1 MLGGEKMIDWFD
13 FIFHINV
20 RHVITIIG
28 IVSIIIMLTF
38 ERKKPEVALSWIL
51 VIIFLPIT
59 GIVLYV
65 LFGQTISVKLRL
77 RIRRKPKFD
86 AKVNK
91 ILYDQLKLLNN
102 EAFELKDTNMEKY
115 VDLIRLN
122 LKQNGSL
129 YSQDNAVKIF
139 TSAYEK
145 YRQLL
150 FDIENAKESINLL
163 YFIIRNDDIGRKII
177 QALTKKAQDGVI
189 VRLCYDEVGSILT
202 SPRLFKPLIK
212 AGGMVQK
219 FSPSIFFLKLQA
231 NFRNHRK
238 IVVIDGKIGYLGGI
252 NIGNEYMGLKRIKN
266 WRDTHIRIVGSAVKM
281 LQLRFF
287 LDWLYIFDDE
297 DLDDFDE
304 EKLNLYF
311 PSKIEAKGSTGVQ
324 IVSSGPDSFD
334 DEIKNGYMKMINS
347 AKKSILIQTPYF
359 IPDDAFLH
367 SIKIAALSG
376 VDVQV
381 MIPGVPDKRFIYLG
395 TLSYVSDLLNYG
407 VRVFKYDGFLHS
419 KSIVIDDEV
428 SSIGTTNFDVR
439 SFTLNY
445 EVNAFIYDT
454 NIGIRNR
461 KIFEEDLKYCT
472 EITQVD
478 MDKMSKIKKFMCA
491 IVRLFTPLI

>member
-38 ERKKPEVALSWIL
+38 ERKTRSSFKLDFSHNL
-51 VIIFLPIT
+51 LPIT

-177 QALTKKAQDGVI
+177 QALTK
-189 VRLCYDEVGSILT
+189 RL
-202 SPRLFKPLIK
+202 
-212 AGGMVQK
+212 
-219 FSPSIFFLKLQA
+219 
-231 NFRNHRK
+231 
-238 IVVIDGKIGYLGGI
+238 
-252 NIGNEYMGLKRIKN
+252 
-266 WRDTHIRIVGSAVKM
+266 KM
-281 LQLRFF
+281 EL
-287 LDWLYIFDDE
+287 
-297 DLDDFDE
+297 
-304 EKLNLYF
+304 
-311 PSKIEAKGSTGVQ
+311 
-324 IVSSGPDSFD
+324 
-334 DEIKNGYMKMINS
+334 
-347 AKKSILIQTPYF
+347 
-359 IPDDAFLH
+359 
-367 SIKIAALSG
+367 
-376 VDVQV
+376 
-381 MIPGVPDKRFIYLG
+381 
-395 TLSYVSDLLNYG
+395 
-407 VRVFKYDGFLHS
+407 
-419 KSIVIDDEV
+419 
-428 SSIGTTNFDVR
+428 
-439 SFTLNY
+439 
-445 EVNAFIYDT
+445 
-454 NIGIRNR
+454 
-461 KIFEEDLKYCT
+461 
-472 EITQVD
+472 
-478 MDKMSKIKKFMCA
+478 
-491 IVRLFTPLI
+491 